1 MAIRLY
7 LDTNVLCR
15 PFDNQ
20 AIGRIRRETE
30 AFERILQKI
39 RDDDATLVTS
49 EILVF
54 EIQRILSSEKRAKVV
69 SYLPLGRAYHT
80 LTEETFSLAEEIV
93 SKFRLDPRD
102 ALHVASALLERA
114 DYFLSCDD
122 GVTKRFRKQ
131 LLSVTIKDQNRSL
144 AVMNPED
151 FLKKIGW

>member
-1 MAIRLY
+1 MPIRLY

-20 AIGRIRRETE
+20 RIRRIRRETE
-30 AFERILQKI
+30 AFERIVEKI
-39 RDDDATLVTS
+39 RDSDAVLVTS

-54 EIQRILSSEKRAKVV
+54 EIQRILSPEKKAKVTG
-69 SYLPLGRAYHT
+69 YLPLARAYHA
-80 LTEETFSLAEEIV
+80 LREETFTHAQEII
-93 SKFRLDPRD
+93 SKFRLEPRD
-102 ALHVASALLERA
+102 ALHVASALLEGA

-131 LLSVTIKDQNRSL
+131 ALSAKVKGYNQAIE
-144 AVMNPED
+144 VMNPED

>member
-1 MAIRLY
+1 MPTHLY

-20 AIGRIRRETE
+20 RIRRIRRETE
-30 AFERILQKI
+30 AFERIAEKI
-39 RDDDATLVTS
+39 RDNEAVLVIS
-49 EILVF
+49 EILLF

-102 ALHVASALLERA
+102 ALHVASALLEGA

-131 LLSVTIKDQNRSL
+131 LLSVTIRGQNQSL